1 MPREDSVPLQVEK
14 LLERGRMM
22 KTCRPSVLGQLVDQ
36 EKVSTSPEKR
46 RKPYWCEPT
55 HSAEVVSTSPEKRR
69 KKLSEPNLIYAFIA
83 VVLEPAR

>member
-1 MPREDSVPLQVEK
+1 
-14 LLERGRMM
+14 MM

-36 EKVSTSPEKR
+36 EK
-46 RKPYWCEPT
+46 
-55 HSAEVVSTSPEKRR
+55 VSTSPEKRR

>member
-1 MPREDSVPLQVEK
+1 VEK
-14 LLERGRMM
+14 LLERGRMI

-36 EKVSTSPEKR
+36 EQVSTSPEKQ
-46 RKPYWCEPT
+46 
-55 HSAEVVSTSPEKRR
+55 R

>member
-1 MPREDSVPLQVEK
+1 LPREYSVPLQVEK

-22 KTCRPSVLGQLVDQ
+22 KTCRPSVLSQLVDQ
-36 EKVSTSPEKR
+36 EK
-46 RKPYWCEPT
+46 
-55 HSAEVVSTSPEKRR
+55 VSTSPEKRR